1 MVNENTTTSQNA
13 TLYNTARET
22 LMTFANNNISTIILM
37 GRGANGKTN
46 LLNECKDEL
55 TEYEVYDGEL
65 YGCMREE
72 ALEILSCPDKKI
84 VSSLNNPYEKLDIEQ
99 PDECVIIDMNDIR
112 FNNTQTFVYSNTQ

>member
-1 MVNENTTTSQNA
+1 MVNENTTISQNT

-46 LLNECKDEL
+46 LLNECKDDL
-55 TEYEVYDGEL
+55 TEYEVYDGQL

-72 ALEILSCPDKKI
+72 ALNFSM
-84 VSSLNNPYEKLDIEQ
+84 S
-99 PDECVIIDMNDIR
+99 
-112 FNNTQTFVYSNTQ
+112 